1 MEQNRVCS
9 TEICLINMQDQL
21 LSEGLHHRILQ
32 LILRAQRRY
41 IAGKHSYGETQKANL
56 EMPVASW
63 RGSELHSS
71 ITTFVL
77 LFKNEKKKKKR
88 VLFFPGIG
96 YSLPMGFCGNRI
108 ISHAFKACLWHIHH
122 SRVGYWGWWKRPWG
136 DKADRIEAD
145 YFPLTFNSLFYSK
158 YCWQDFWTFGN
169 SVWKPDNE

>member
-77 LFKNEKKKKKR
+77 LFKNEKKKSIVFPRHWLLPTHGFLWKWKYFPCFQGLSLTHSSLKSR
-88 VLFFPGIG
+88 LLGVMKEAMGGQSRQDRSRLLPFDLQFPVLFKILLARF
-96 YSLPMGFCGNRI
+96 L
-108 ISHAFKACLWHIHH
+108 
-122 SRVGYWGWWKRPWG
+122 
-136 DKADRIEAD
+136 
-145 YFPLTFNSLFYSK
+145 
-158 YCWQDFWTFGN
+158 DFW
-169 SVWKPDNE
+169 